1 MENIG
6 IQTIPESEEKLDT
19 GDTIEYGTTDTPKE
33 GDAAVIAEQE
43 RRYARALEDELH
55 AKVREDEA
63 ALYEKLRGEAEAHLI
78 KAREE
83 YEAYMATKKDEPE
96 DYSHIIEEDL
106 RALKRDFPELASIS
120 DITELDNPMRYAAL
134 RDLGLTAREAYL
146 ATSEHRAALRDNR
159 AHLSPAAPRRAG
171 APTGGMTRSELE
183 HARELFSGMNDAE
196 IQALY
201 RRVAR

>member
-1 MENIG
+1 METKG
-6 IQTIPESEEKLDT
+6 IQTIPECEEKLDT
-19 GDTIEYGTTDTPKE
+19 GDTIEYSAADTATE
-33 GDAAVIAEQE
+33 SVVADIAEEE
-43 RRYARALEDELH
+43 RRYAKALEEEAH
-55 AKVREDEA
+55 AKLRDDEEA
-63 ALYEKLRGEAEAHLI
+63 RYAMLCEEAEAHLI

-83 YEAYMATKKDEPE
+83 YEAYMATKNEEPK
-96 DYSHIIEEDL
+96 DYSLVIEEDL
-106 RALKRDFPELASIS
+106 RALKRDFPELASIT

-146 ATSEHRAALRDNR
+146 ATSDRRTARDNR

-171 APTGGMTRSELE
+171 VPTGGMTRSELE
-183 HARELFSGMNDAE
+183 RARELFSGMNDAE